1 MAGTRKCSF
10 AITNLRFSVKVGDLV
25 LFDKEDNPQYAGK
38 TGVITEERRPATFV
52 VYVNGKEHPF
62 FVYKTALEVVSA
74 SR

>member
-1 MAGTRKCSF
+1 MQ
-10 AITNLRFSVKVGDLV
+10 VGDLV
-25 LFDKEDNPQYAGK
+25 LFDEEEYPQYAGK

-62 FVYKTALEVVSA
+62 FVYKTVLEVVSA